1 MSVIKK
7 IKRKQYNDRRI
18 ILLTSNKNIN
28 GYISDICIKYSNIIV
43 VTESVKRKDIW
54 GTYLKGDKHVNSKV
68 ILYKSTTPIPTEGRI
83 LIDQVRVHSGRAP
96 LIHIIKT
103 RKQLVILTKTLDRI
117 FGILDRKLVKIVDTF
132 KNEIYSKYFKFILEV
147 HNNNNTSTK
156 LLDKHIVALEILKD
170 NKKDDNIDNC
180 ISTLRGLK
188 PTDNVD
194 SDASSM
200 DEQEIIL
207 PVKMNPIKEDDDV
220 NVDTDSVVSFD
231 SKIVEI
237 TPGNSSSKND
247 SVDKHIDD
255 ISKYDPKLHPKK
267 RVLTLKTFVEPDSD
281 SIFTSDAFSN
291 LDISSPGETD
301 FPSGNSPMRVTP
313 SDGMLDSFNNNDS
326 IRILTTPPIPE
337 EKCEK
342 SSEIIHLFVN
352 IQVNC
357 SSPSPILLE
366 SVKQYYIK
374 YFEKYLKVYSVLDY
388 FTNDNLYIIHTIDV
402 DVNDLPIIYS
412 VFSTIVAHLH
422 ENKDVEHVSLI
433 R

>member
-1 MSVIKK
+1 MSIVKK

-18 ILLTSNKNIN
+18 ILLTSNKNIK

-54 GTYLKGDKHVNSKV
+54 EAYFKG
-68 ILYKSTTPIPTEGRI
+68 
-83 LIDQVRVHSGRAP
+83 VRVHSGRTP
-96 LIHIIKT
+96 LLHIIKT
-103 RKQLVILTKTLDRI
+103 RKQLV
-117 FGILDRKLVKIVDTF
+117 
-132 KNEIYSKYFKFILEV
+132 
-147 HNNNNTSTK
+147 
-156 LLDKHIVALEILKD
+156 LDKHIVALEILKD
-170 NKKDDNIDNC
+170 NKKDNNIDIC

-188 PTDNVD
+188 PTDIVD

-207 PVKMNPIKEDDDV
+207 PVKMNSIKEDDDIK
-220 NVDTDSVVSFD
+220 VDTDSVVSFD

-237 TPGNSSSKND
+237 TSDNSSSKND

-291 LDISSPGETD
+291 LDISSPGESD

-337 EKCEK
+337 EKGEK
-342 SSEIIHLFVN
+342 SREIIHLFVN

-357 SSPSPILLE
+357 PSPSPILLE

-374 YFEKYLKVYSVLDY
+374 YFEKYLKVYSVLNY

-402 DVNDLPIIYS
+402 YANDLPIIYS
-412 VFSTIVAHLH
+412 VFSNIVTHLH